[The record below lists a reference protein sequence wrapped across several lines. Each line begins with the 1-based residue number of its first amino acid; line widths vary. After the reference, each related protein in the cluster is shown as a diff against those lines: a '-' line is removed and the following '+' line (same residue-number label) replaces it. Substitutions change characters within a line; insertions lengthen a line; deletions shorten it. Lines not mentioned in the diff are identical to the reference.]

1 MSDLQNIF
9 PEKIHRQS
17 WLKSCFGGGD
27 TMNTTHRSVKSQR
40 PGIVLPMVVI
50 SLVILVTIGA
60 GFMQLDLQS
69 KLTAIRGADE
79 IGARTAAD
87 AGLIKALH
95 LMNQKL
101 AVKPFNDATL
111 PQAADE
117 ALPNADGTFGYTV
130 SGTKAAGYHIR
141 AVGDAVRS
149 RRKVNASLQL
159 KGLFDFAVFTKEK
172 LVLRNGTTVDW
183 YIPDAD
189 GDNLKV
195 GTNSITENSLGLD
208 ASVTI
213 NGDIAVG
220 VGGDP
225 DTVIQAK
232 NDATIAGS
240 VYALPEE
247 QVFPII
253 DVPPVLKTA
262 TSLGNISTSATI
274 AASAKYDQV
283 YIGNSGVIM
292 IDGPVTLYVPG
303 DIILDNAAQLQVND
317 ANPDASLTLYL
328 GGNLILK
335 NGGFINNLTKDPKR
349 LKIFGLDSCH
359 SIDFRT
365 ACEFYGAIY
374 APNADVRSHNSVQIY
389 GSIIANTFIQ
399 DVSANLWYDASLR
412 DVSYN
417 DIGVRFVIDHWFE
430 N

>member
-9 PEKIHRQS
+9 PETIHRQS
-17 WLKSCFGGGD
+17 WLKSYFGGGD
-27 TMNTTHRSVKSQR
+27 TMNTTHRSVKFQR
-40 PGIVLPMVVI
+40 PGAVLPLVVI
-50 SLVILVTIGA
+50 SLVILVTMGA

-87 AGLIKALH
+87 AGLIKALY

-101 AVKPFNDATL
+101 AVKPFNDTIL

-117 ALPNADGTFGYTV
+117 ALPNADGTFSYTV
-130 SGTKAAGYHIR
+130 SGDKANGYKIQ

-149 RRKVNASLQL
+149 RRQVNASLQL

-172 LVLRNGTTVDW
+172 MVLRNGTTVDW
-183 YIPDAD
+183 YVPDAE

-195 GTNSITENSLGLD
+195 GTNSTRENSLGLD

-240 VYALPEE
+240 TYALPEE
-247 QVFPII
+247 QMFPII
-253 DVPPVLKTA
+253 DVPPTLKTV
-262 TSLGNISTSATI
+262 TSLGNISASATI

-303 DIILDNAAQLQVND
+303 DIILDNAAQLQIND

-335 NGGFINNLTKDPKR
+335 NSGFINNLTKDPKR
-349 LKIFGLDSCH
+349 LKIFGLDSCR

-365 ACEFYGAIY
+365 AGDFYGAIY

-389 GSIIANTFIQ
+389 GSIIANSYIQ